1 MPTSA
6 GAAAGADALYDV
18 AVVGG
23 GIVGLATADVRRGGA
38 GVRAQAIDPQGRLVD
53 DFAVVETDRSLHVLN
68 APSPAATA
76 ALSIGEH
83 LAERV
88 RGWFA

>member
-1 MPTSA
+1 MKYAPRA
-6 GAAAGADALYDV
+6 GPLGGPKVPRLRMIDADDL
-18 AVVGG
+18 
-23 GIVGLATADVRRGGA
+23 R
-38 GVRAQAIDPQGRLVD
+38 AIDPQGRLVD
-53 DFAVVETDRSLHVLN
+53 DFAVVETERSLHVLN

-76 ALSIGEH
+76 ALSIGDH